1 MLWFPDW
8 PVTALEREAGA
19 AAQRQGSV
27 QPGSVR
33 EGSGRKGSVRDAAGK
48 RPGSEPDEVAGQRD
62 TMSGGP
68 SPGAATSGASP
79 PSTGRGERTDA
90 GRGEASRPGRGERS
104 KAERGSRHPIAV
116 VERNLVVACS
126 ASARAEGVRRGQRR
140 RDAQARC
147 PGLILVNA
155 DAARD
160 HRAFAPIV
168 SLLEERAPG
177 IQLVRPGLCALRA
190 RGPARYYG
198 GETEAARVLLSAL
211 REAGVDGV
219 RAGIAD
225 GPFTAEQAARAG
237 TSADDPIFVVPA
249 GGAAGFLAPLSVA
262 VLDASAMIG
271 TGAAGTKEAADL
283 VGLLARLGVQTLGG
297 FAEMVPDRV
306 RERFGE
312 RGVRLHALAAG
323 QDSRPVQ
330 PRTPPPEL
338 QREVAFEP
346 PLEIA
351 DQVAFAMRVT
361 ADDFIAGLGAV
372 DLVCTEL
379 RVELVGDRGERSERV
394 WLHPGSFDAAA
405 VVDRVRWQ
413 LAEDVG
419 ADASGGDGA
428 GRGLRSGVTLVRIS
442 PEAVDAASH
451 HAPALFGGGPEERVH
466 HALSRVQA
474 MLGHRGV
481 LTPAIG
487 GGRWLAE
494 RQVLV
499 PWGDRDER
507 DRDERDRNQRDRQVT
522 GSGGLAAQRARP
534 WPGSLP
540 DPLPTTV
547 FADPVPVDVR
557 ALGGELV
564 DVDERGNVAAVP
576 AFFIESGRRRAIEA
590 WAGPWPVVERGWD
603 AARSRRAYRFQVV
616 DADGSAWLLVCD
628 GDAWTAEATYD

>member
-1 MLWFPDW
+1 MTPGAPVRSLVLWFPDW

-19 AAQRQGSV
+19 LEQEPDG
-27 QPGSVR
+27 G
-33 EGSGRKGSVRDAAGK
+33 GG
-48 RPGSEPDEVAGQRD
+48 RPGDA
-62 TMSGGP
+62 
-68 SPGAATSGASP
+68 
-79 PSTGRGERTDA
+79 GER
-90 GRGEASRPGRGERS
+90 PGGTRAAAVVE
-104 KAERGSRHPIAV
+104 RHPVAV

-126 ASARAEGVRRGQRR
+126 ASARVEGVRRGQRR

-147 PGLILVNA
+147 PGLTLVNA

-160 HRAFAPIV
+160 QRAFAPVV
-168 SLLEERAPG
+168 SLIEERVPG
-177 IQLVRPGLCALRA
+177 VQLVRPGLCALRA

-198 GETEAARVLLSAL
+198 GETEAARMLIGAL
-211 REAGVDGV
+211 HEAGLDEV

-225 GPFTAEQAARAG
+225 GPFTAEQAARGA
-237 TSADDPIFVVPA
+237 TTAADPVFVVPA

-262 VLDASAMIG
+262 VLDASAMLG
-271 TGAAGTKEAADL
+271 SGAGAGAKDATDL
-283 VGLLARLGVQTLGG
+283 VGLLARLGVQTLGA
-297 FAEMVPDRV
+297 FAGMETDRV

-323 QDSRPVQ
+323 QDSRPVH

-361 ADDFIAGLGAV
+361 ADDFVAGLGAV

-419 ADASGGDGA
+419 TGDAAGG
-428 GRGLRSGVTLVRIS
+428 GLRSGVTLVRIS

-507 DRDERDRNQRDRQVT
+507 DRRP
-522 GSGGLAAQRARP
+522 GAAGGLAAQRARP

-564 DVDERGNVAAVP
+564 DVDERGNVSAVP
-576 AFFIESGRRRAIEA
+576 AFFIESGRRRGIEA

-603 AARSRRAYRFQVV
+603 AARSRRAHRFQVV
-616 DADGSAWLLVCD
+616 DADGAAWLLVCD
-628 GDAWTAEATYD
+628 GDVWTAEATYD

>member
-1 MLWFPDW
+1 MIPTTPVRSLVLWLPDW
-8 PVTALEREAGA
+8 PITALLREEEA
-19 AAQRQGSV
+19 AATRPDDS
-27 QPGSVR
+27 R
-33 EGSGRKGSVRDAAGK
+33 ER
-48 RPGSEPDEVAGQRD
+48 
-62 TMSGGP
+62 
-68 SPGAATSGASP
+68 
-79 PSTGRGERTDA
+79 
-90 GRGEASRPGRGERS
+90 
-104 KAERGSRHPIAV
+104 PIAV

-147 PGLILVNA
+147 SRLRVVAA

-160 HRAFAPIV
+160 HRAFAPVV
-168 SLLEERAPG
+168 SLVEKKAPG
-177 IQLVRPGLCALRA
+177 VQLVRPGLCALRA

-198 GETEAARVLLSAL
+198 GEAEAARVLIDAL
-211 REAGVDGV
+211 REQGFDDV

-225 GPFTAEQAARAG
+225 GPFTAEQAATNA
-237 TSADDPIFVVPA
+237 TAPDAPVFVVPA

-262 VLDASAMIG
+262 VLDAGPSRAVDD
-271 TGAAGTKEAADL
+271 AGDL

-297 FAEMVPDRV
+297 FAAMDADRV
-306 RERFGE
+306 RERFGD

-323 QDSRPVQ
+323 RDSRPVE

-361 ADDFIAGLGAV
+361 ADDFVAGLGAV
-372 DLVCTEL
+372 DIVCTEL

-419 ADASGGDGA
+419 ADGG
-428 GRGLRSGVTLVRIS
+428 GLRSGVTLVRIS

-451 HAPALFGGGPEERVH
+451 HAPAIFGGGPEERVH

-499 PWGDRDER
+499 PWGDRH
-507 DRDERDRNQRDRQVT
+507 ERDRNPRGAD
-522 GSGGLAAQRARP
+522 SLAAQRARP

-540 DPLPTTV
+540 DPLPATV
-547 FADPVPVDVR
+547 FSDPVPIDVR

-564 DVDERGNVAAVP
+564 DVDERGSVSAVP
-576 AFFIESGRRRAIEA
+576 AFLIEGGRRRAIEA

-603 AARSRRAYRFQVV
+603 AARARRAHRFQVV
-616 DADGSAWLLVCD
+616 DADGGAWLLVCE
-628 GDAWTAEATYD
+628 GDAWTAEAVYD

>member
-1 MLWFPDW
+1 MSSGMPVRSLVLWFPDW

-19 AAQRQGSV
+19 AEATS
-27 QPGSVR
+27 
-33 EGSGRKGSVRDAAGK
+33 EDAIEE
-48 RPGSEPDEVAGQRD
+48 RPGARTHAAQEKSASKPPVA
-62 TMSGGP
+62 
-68 SPGAATSGASP
+68 
-79 PSTGRGERTDA
+79 
-90 GRGEASRPGRGERS
+90 
-104 KAERGSRHPIAV
+104 V
-116 VERNLVVACS
+116 LERNLVVACS

-147 PGLILVNA
+147 PGLTLVTA

-168 SLLEERAPG
+168 SLIEEKAPG
-177 IQLVRPGLCALRA
+177 VQLVRPGLCALHA

-198 GETEAARVLLSAL
+198 GEIEAARMLVGTL
-211 REAGVDGV
+211 RDAGLDGV
-219 RAGIAD
+219 RVGIAD
-225 GPFTAEQAARAG
+225 GPFTAEQAARGG
-237 TSADDPIFVVPA
+237 TSAADPVFAVPA
-249 GGAAGFLAPLSVA
+249 GGAAGFLAPLPVS
-262 VLDASAMIG
+262 VLDASAMLG
-271 TGAAGTKEAADL
+271 TGAAGAKEATDL

-297 FAEMVPDRV
+297 FAEMQTDRV

-323 QDSRPVQ
+323 RDSRPVQ

-338 QREVAFEP
+338 QREVVFEP

-361 ADDFIAGLGAV
+361 ADDFVAGLGAV

-379 RVELVGDRGERSERV
+379 RVELMGDRGERSERV

-419 ADASGGDGA
+419 AGDAAGG
-428 GRGLRSGVTLVRIS
+428 GLRSGVTLVRIS

-499 PWGDRDER
+499 PWGDKDER
-507 DRDERDRNQRDRQVT
+507 DRKAT
-522 GSGGLAAQRARP
+522 GAGGLAAQRARP

-540 DPLPTTV
+540 DPLPATV

-564 DVDERGNVAAVP
+564 DVDERGNVSAVP
-576 AFFIESGRRRAIEA
+576 ALFIESGRRRPIEA

-603 AARSRRAYRFQVV
+603 AARSRRAHRFQVV

-628 GDAWTAEATYD
+628 GDVWTAEATYD

>member
-1 MLWFPDW
+1 MTPGTPVRSLVLWFPDW

-19 AAQRQGSV
+19 G
-27 QPGSVR
+27 
-33 EGSGRKGSVRDAAGK
+33 AG
-48 RPGSEPDEVAGQRD
+48 RPGS
-62 TMSGGP
+62 SGGATEAVMTAAGER
-68 SPGAATSGASP
+68 PGDDHP
-79 PSTGRGERTDA
+79 HRGE
-90 GRGEASRPGRGERS
+90 GR
-104 KAERGSRHPIAV
+104 RHPIAV
-116 VERNLVVACS
+116 VERNLIVACS
-126 ASARAEGVRRGQRR
+126 ADARREGVRRGMRR

-147 PGLILVNA
+147 PGLVLVNA

-168 SLLEERAPG
+168 SLIEERAPG
-177 IQLVRPGLCALRA
+177 VQLVRPGLCALRV

-198 GETEAARVLLSAL
+198 GEIEAARVLIGVL
-211 REAGVDGV
+211 REAGLDDV
-219 RAGIAD
+219 RAGVAD
-225 GPFTAEQAARAG
+225 GPFTAEQAARGG
-237 TSADDPIFVVPA
+237 TSADEPVFVVPA
-249 GGAAGFLAPLSVA
+249 GGAAGFLAPLPIS
-262 VLDASAMIG
+262 VLDASAMLG
-271 TGAAGTKEAADL
+271 GRAEEVTAATDL

-297 FAEMVPDRV
+297 FAAMEADRV

-312 RGVRLHALAAG
+312 RGVRFHALAAG
-323 QDSRPVQ
+323 RDSRPVQ

-338 QREVAFEP
+338 EREIAFEP

-361 ADDFIAGLGAV
+361 ADDFVTGLGAV

-419 ADASGGDGA
+419 AGDPAGG
-428 GRGLRSGVTLVRIS
+428 GLRSGVTLVRIS

-481 LTPAIG
+481 VTPAIG

-507 DRDERDRNQRDRQVT
+507 DRQAK
-522 GSGGLAAQRARP
+522 GGGGLAAQRARP

-540 DPLPTTV
+540 EPLPSTV

-564 DVDERGNVAAVP
+564 DVDDRGNVAAVP
-576 AFFIESGRRRAIEA
+576 AFFVESGRRRPIEA

-616 DADGSAWLLVCD
+616 DADGGAWLLVCD

>member
-1 MLWFPDW
+1 MPTGTPVRSLVLWFPDW

-19 AAQRQGSV
+19 AAAEPEDEVG
-27 QPGSVR
+27 
-33 EGSGRKGSVRDAAGK
+33 E
-48 RPGSEPDEVAGQRD
+48 RPGARP
-62 TMSGGP
+62 P
-68 SPGAATSGASP
+68 AALGRVEAKP
-79 PSTGRGERTDA
+79 PV
-90 GRGEASRPGRGERS
+90 
-104 KAERGSRHPIAV
+104 AV

-147 PGLILVNA
+147 PGLTLVTA

-168 SLLEERAPG
+168 SLIEEKAPG
-177 IQLVRPGLCALRA
+177 VQLVRPGLCALRA

-198 GETEAARVLLSAL
+198 GEIEAARMLIGTL
-211 REAGVDGV
+211 RDAGLDGV
-219 RAGIAD
+219 RVGIAD
-225 GPFTAEQAARAG
+225 GPFTAEQAARGG
-237 TSADDPIFVVPA
+237 TSAADPVFAVPA
-249 GGAAGFLAPLSVA
+249 GGAAGFLAPLSVS
-262 VLDASAMIG
+262 VLDASAMLG
-271 TGAAGTKEAADL
+271 AGAAGAKEATDL

-297 FAEMVPDRV
+297 FAEMPTDRV

-323 QDSRPVQ
+323 RDSRPVQ

-361 ADDFIAGLGAV
+361 ADDFVTGLGAV

-419 ADASGGDGA
+419 AGDAAGG
-428 GRGLRSGVTLVRIS
+428 GLRSGVTLVRIS

-499 PWGDRDER
+499 PWGDKDER
-507 DRDERDRNQRDRQVT
+507 DRKAT
-522 GSGGLAAQRARP
+522 GAGGLAAQRARP

-564 DVDERGNVAAVP
+564 DVDERGNVSAVP
-576 AFFIESGRRRAIEA
+576 ALFIESGRRRAIEA

-603 AARSRRAYRFQVV
+603 AARSRRAHRFQVV
-616 DADGSAWLLVCD
+616 DADGSAWLLVCE

>member
-1 MLWFPDW
+1 MQEAPVRSLVLWFPDW
-8 PVTALEREAGA
+8 PVTALEREAGPEA
-19 AAQRQGSV
+19 A
-27 QPGSVR
+27 
-33 EGSGRKGSVRDAAGK
+33 
-48 RPGSEPDEVAGQRD
+48 RPV
-62 TMSGGP
+62 
-68 SPGAATSGASP
+68 
-79 PSTGRGERTDA
+79 
-90 GRGEASRPGRGERS
+90 
-104 KAERGSRHPIAV
+104 AV

-126 ASARAEGVRRGQRR
+126 ASARTEGVRRGQRR

-147 PGLILVNA
+147 PGLTVVNA

-160 HRAFAPIV
+160 HRAFAPVV
-168 SLLEERAPG
+168 SLIEERAPG
-177 IQLVRPGLCALRA
+177 VQLVRPGLCALRA

-198 GETEAARVLLSAL
+198 GETEAARVLLGAL
-211 REAGVDGV
+211 RDAGLDGV

-225 GPFTAEQAARAG
+225 GPFTAEQAARGG
-237 TSADDPIFVVPA
+237 TRHDDPVFVVPS

-271 TGAAGTKEAADL
+271 LGAAGVKEAADL

-297 FAEMVPDRV
+297 FAEMEPDRV
-306 RERFGE
+306 RERFGD
-312 RGVRLHALAAG
+312 RGLRLHALAAG

-419 ADASGGDGA
+419 TGDVSGS
-428 GRGLRSGVTLVRIS
+428 GLRSGVALVRIS
-442 PEAVDAASH
+442 PETVDAASH

-507 DRDERDRNQRDRQVT
+507 DRQ
-522 GSGGLAAQRARP
+522 
-534 WPGSLP
+534 PG
-540 DPLPTTV
+540 DTT
-547 FADPVPVDVR
+547 
-557 ALGGELV
+557 
-564 DVDERGNVAAVP
+564 RGVC
-576 AFFIESGRRRAIEA
+576 
-590 WAGPWPVVERGWD
+590 
-603 AARSRRAYRFQVV
+603 SR
-616 DADGSAWLLVCD
+616 
-628 GDAWTAEATYD
+628 